1 MARIRSVHPG
11 LWTDEAFVSVSMTA
25 RLLAI
30 GIWNECDDQGA
41 FEWKP
46 RQLKMRLLPADNAD
60 VEALL
65 EELRSAG
72 LIQPYNVGDR
82 CYGAVRNFGR
92 FQRPKKPNSVH
103 PMPSAMKAYAKSER
117 QDSELGDDEAPSVG
131 NRFPTSSE
139 PVPHQFPTSGE
150 IPPQMEDGGGR
161 MEERKEEERALRA
174 LSHTRDADLLGH
186 PSTAAATQKPRT
198 AKAKRQTPATPI
210 DPAWKPDPDD
220 IDVASSKG
228 VADIPGEAE
237 RFVSHHQ
244 AKGTRSKSWAA
255 SWKTWCLNDVK
266 FRQER
271 AARMTSAPRT
281 ITPNG
286 QPVMSGMLAGAQRL
300 YDQSEQDELNNAA

>member
-1 MARIRSVHPG
+1 MGRIRSIHPG

-46 RQLKMRLLPADNAD
+46 LQLKMRLLPADNAD
-60 VEALL
+60 VAALL

-72 LIQPYNVGDR
+72 LIQPYTVGDR
-82 CYGAVRNFGR
+82 RYGAVRNFGK

-103 PMPSAMKAYAKSER
+103 PMPAEMKTYARSER
-117 QDSELGDDEAPSVG
+117 QDSEPGDDEAPSVA
-131 NRFPTSSE
+131 NQSPTSSE
-139 PVPHQFPTSGE
+139 PVPNQFPTSGE

-161 MEERKEEERALRA
+161 REEGKEEERALRA
-174 LSHTRDADLLGH
+174 LSHAHAHDADADLLGH
-186 PSTAAATQKPRT
+186 PRAAAATQKPQPP
-198 AKAKRQTPATPI
+198 KAKRQQPATAI
-210 DPAWKPDPDD
+210 DPAWEPDAAD
-220 IDVASSKG
+220 IAFASSKE

-237 RFVSHHQ
+237 LFVSHHL
-244 AKGTRSKSWAA
+244 AKGTLSKSWAA
-255 SWKTWCLNDVK
+255 SWRTWCGNDMK

-271 AARMTSAPRT
+271 GGRMHT

-286 QPVMSGMLAGAQRL
+286 QPVMSGMMACAHRL
-300 YDQSEQDELNNAA
+300 YDEAEQEELTNAE